1 MPPEKIG
8 TMIIANE
15 WFRHTFVQ
23 NWHIPSWKPHSSTHR
38 IGNTSV
44 VSGVTRAFP
53 DVIFFFPYPFLD
65 LEFFYLFLYFT
76 LKIYQNLLFF
86 QMRMRGESNPRPII
100 ISQTTE
106 PLDQRGMS
114 CQTSDFNPWYT
125 SSPFLFTDYPL
136 YFFCLQFT
144 AQTVIFDNVARDRY
158 LTKDFNNGLGNEVRP
173 NWKSRNTDSSSKLYL
188 DISTIYHALMW
199 HNSSA
204 FLLPVMT
211 FQKEFRLVTLI
222 FKFLTDPE

>member
-1 MPPEKIG
+1 MDPRRTFLVTFFQLETLILSRTQCFPLPRNPWIQASIPPLIIKNAAVCGVG
-8 TMIIANE
+8 TRTCI
-15 WFRHTFVQ
+15 HCKQ
-23 NWHIPSWKPHSSTHR
+23 HIP
-38 IGNTSV
+38 
-44 VSGVTRAFP
+44 
-53 DVIFFFPYPFLD
+53 
-65 LEFFYLFLYFT
+65 
-76 LKIYQNLLFF
+76 YQNIWFTEHITSFILYYKFVIVTAVLN
-86 QMRMRGESNPRPII
+86 SII
-100 ISQTTE
+100 YLCLVDNVI
-106 PLDQRGMS
+106 LG
-114 CQTSDFNPWYT
+114 YT

-173 NWKSRNTDSSSKLYL
+173 NWRSRNADSSSKLYF

-211 FQKEFRLVTLI
+211 FHKEFRLVTLI
-222 FKFLTDPE
+222 FKLIQISNRSRVEGSVLMTL

>member
-1 MPPEKIG
+1 M
-8 TMIIANE
+8 ANE
-15 WFRHTFVQ
+15 ASRQLVGFGVTGHMYIEYMIDANAIAWRT
-23 NWHIPSWKPHSSTHR
+23 NHSSR
-38 IGNTSV
+38 VLSPGMYI
-44 VSGVTRAFP
+44 
-53 DVIFFFPYPFLD
+53 
-65 LEFFYLFLYFT
+65 
-76 LKIYQNLLFF
+76 LL
-86 QMRMRGESNPRPII
+86 
-100 ISQTTE
+100 
-106 PLDQRGMS
+106 L
-114 CQTSDFNPWYT
+114 YT

-158 LTKDFNNGLGNEVRP
+158 LTKDFNNGLGSEVSP
-173 NWKSRNTDSSSKLYL
+173 NWRSRNTDSSSKLYF

-222 FKFLTDPE
+222 FKFKFLTDPE